1 MGKGSI
7 NICIDCEKSCGL
19 CSWSANLKPV
29 DGWTATLVRKRYND
43 NYIVD
48 GYHVTACPLFEKT
61 ARPERDDLWTEGEIA
76 ALKNFMRERVDRK
89 TIATILNRS
98 VGSVSARMTIIR
110 KENKYAPR

>member
-1 MGKGSI
+1 MGKGKI

-29 DGWTATLVRKRYND
+29 EGWTATPIRKRYND

-48 GYHVTACPLFEKT
+48 GYHITACPLFEKAT
-61 ARPERDDLWTEGEIA
+61 RPERDDLWTEGEVA
-76 ALKNFMRERVDRK
+76 ALKDMMRQRVDRK

-98 VGSVSARMTIIR
+98 VGAVSGRMTQIR
-110 KENKYAPR
+110 KGNKYAPR

>member
-7 NICIDCEKSCGL
+7 NICIDCEKSGGL
-19 CSWSANLKPV
+19 CPWSANLKPI
-29 DGWTATLVRKRYND
+29 DGWTATPLRKRYND

-61 ARPERDDLWTEGEIA
+61 ARPERDDLWTVAEIE
-76 ALKNFMRERVDRK
+76 ALKNFMRQRLDRK
-89 TIATILNRS
+89 SIATILGRS
-98 VGSVSARMTIIR
+98 VGAVSGQMTKLR